1 MKKISG
7 KVTWV
12 GKIDWELRHFH
23 GDEYETH
30 EGSSYN
36 SYLIRDEKTALIDT
50 VWKPFDKEWLEKLK
64 EEIDLKQIDY
74 IVSLHG
80 EVDHSGAFKELMREI
95 PDTPI
100 YITANGITSSK
111 GQYHQNWN
119 FVPVKTG
126 DKLSLGET
134 ELTFIEARMLHWPDT
149 MFAFMSGENALFSSD
164 GFGQHLASEALYADL
179 ADECSLWKEALK
191 YYANILAPFSVM
203 VKNKINEIL
212 DMKLPIEKLYTS
224 HGLLWRKNPTEIIGK
239 YLEWAE
245 DYQEDKI
252 SIVYDTMWE
261 NTRKMADAI
270 AEGIREAS
278 PETEVSIIS
287 TSKTDKSDVIAEV
300 FRSKAILFGSSTV
313 NNGILYSSAGM
324 LEMLK
329 GLKLKKK
336 KAAAF
341 GSFGWSGEA
350 VKIITE
356 KLKEA
361 GFEIVNDGIRT
372 QWTPDMKT
380 TEELRNFGK
389 SFAEAVK

>member
-1 MKKISG
+1 MKRISDR
-7 KVTWV
+7 VTWV

-36 SYLIRDEKTALIDT
+36 SYLIRDEKVALVDT

-64 EEIDLKQIDY
+64 AEIDLGEIDY
-74 IVSLHG
+74 IISLHG

-100 YITANGITSSK
+100 YITANGVISSK
-111 GQYHQNWN
+111 GQYHQDWN

-149 MFAFMSGENALFSSD
+149 MFAFLSGENALFSSD

-179 ADECSLWKEALK
+179 VDQCSLWKEALK
-191 YYANILAPFSVM
+191 YYANILTPFSVM

-212 DMKLPIEKLYTS
+212 AMELPIEKLYTS
-224 HGLLWRKNPTEIIGK
+224 HGLLWRENIGEIIGK
-239 YLEWAE
+239 YLEWAD
-245 DYQEDKI
+245 DYQEDRI
-252 SIVYDTMWE
+252 AIVYDTMWE
-261 NTRKMADAI
+261 STRKMADAI

-300 FRSKAILFGSSTV
+300 FRSKAILLGSPTV
-313 NNGILYSSAGM
+313 NNGILYSTSGI
-324 LEMLK
+324 LEMIK

-341 GSFGWSGEA
+341 GSYGWSGEA
-350 VKIITE
+350 VKIMTE
-356 KLKEA
+356 KLREA
-361 GFEIVNDGIRT
+361 GLDAVNDGVRV
-372 QWTPDMKT
+372 QWTPDEGMT
-380 TEELRNFGK
+380 QELRKFGK
-389 SFAEAVK
+389 DFANSVK